1 MLSQVVRQISIHPI
15 GFVRTAATEEEL
27 HRNRSEIISEVVL
40 RRGLQRALDGIE
52 EYSHIFMLFW
62 MHLVSQTERRK
73 LKTHPRHRLD
83 VPEVGIFSVR
93 ERSRPNPIGLAVVE
107 LLERRENV
115 LKVRGLDAL
124 DGTPVLDIKPYDYI
138 DIKKNIRVPS
148 WWLKAHRR
156 LGSR

>member
-1 MLSQVVRQISIHPI
+1 MLSQMVRQISIHPI
-15 GFVRTAATEEEL
+15 GFVRTAATEEEV
-27 HRNRSEIISEVVL
+27 HRNRSGIISEVVL

-52 EYSHIFMLFW
+52 EYSHIFVLFW
-62 MHLVSQTERRK
+62 MHLASQQERRK

-83 VPEVGIFSVR
+83 LPEVGIFSVR

-107 LLERRENV
+107 LLERRKNV

-138 DIKKNIRVPS
+138 DMKKDIKIPS
-148 WWLKAHRR
+148 WWLKAHHR